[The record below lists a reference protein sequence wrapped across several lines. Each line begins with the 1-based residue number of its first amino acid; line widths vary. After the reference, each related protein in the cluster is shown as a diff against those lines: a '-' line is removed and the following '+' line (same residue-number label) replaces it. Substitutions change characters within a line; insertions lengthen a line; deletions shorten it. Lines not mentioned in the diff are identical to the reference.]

1 MEELGDKNRVKG
13 EMEMDMR
20 EDFEIG
26 RGKYWNREETMVR
39 VIS

>member
-1 MEELGDKNRVKG
+1 LEELGDKNRVKG

-26 RGKYWNREETMVR
+26 RGK
-39 VIS
+39 

>member
-1 MEELGDKNRVKG
+1 LEELGDTNRVKG

-26 RGKYWNREETMVR
+26 RGK
-39 VIS
+39 